1 MSIAM
6 SENVKVIDRGWSKIL
21 KAIGKLEKGRA
32 SSVGFQGNEAEL
44 QAPDHGDMTNV
55 ELGAIHE
62 FGTTDGRIPERPMIR
77 ATFDKKQKEYETE
90 MKRIN
95 KKVTA
100 GESVEDDLLLLGEQF
115 RGDIIEAIKGN
126 EFEDW
131 ADSTKAQKERE
142 GREGGVPLWVTGQ
155 LMNALTAVVVDA
167 GSKK

>member
-1 MSIAM
+1 MLMA
-6 SENVKVIDRGWSKIL
+6 ENVKVIDRGWSKIL

-62 FGTTDGRIPERPMIR
+62 FGTNDGRIPSRPMLR
-77 ATFDKKQKEYETE
+77 STFDKKQKEYEAE
-90 MKRIN
+90 MVRIN

-115 RGDIIEAIKGN
+115 KGDILDAVRGD

-131 ADSTKAQKERE
+131 ADSTIKKKELE
-142 GREGGVPLWVTGQ
+142 GGAHGVPLWVSGQ